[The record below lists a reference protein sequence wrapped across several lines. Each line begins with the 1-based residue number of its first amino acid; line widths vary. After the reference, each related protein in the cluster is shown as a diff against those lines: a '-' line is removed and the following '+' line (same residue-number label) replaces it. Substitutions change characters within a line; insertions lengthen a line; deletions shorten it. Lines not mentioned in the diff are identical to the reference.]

1 MPWYEYRCAAGHL
14 TEQRQPRDKGEIDC
28 DCGLTAWRL
37 ISSGVGVSGFV
48 PTPTAQARIPFS
60 HYIEAQG
67 EVVESARRAGVEP
80 PDLWGLAQRR
90 IARGDVKAI
99 E

>member
-14 TEQRQPRDKGEIDC
+14 TLQKQPRDIGEIAC
-28 DCGLTAWRL
+28 ACGLTARRL
-37 ISSGVGVSGFV
+37 ISANVGMSGFV

-60 HYIEAQG
+60 RYIEAQG

-80 PDLWGLAQRR
+80 PDLFGLAKRR